1 MSSYVQ
7 KYMRDYWKCK
17 YLFKFSE
24 KISVSQELIWKCFLD
39 HSFGYCNIFHDDNYR
54 EISNISR
61 AKSQNLNASRL
72 IL

>member
-1 MSSYVQ
+1 MF
-7 KYMRDYWKCK
+7 RNIWEIIENANI
-17 YLFKFSE
+17 FSE